1 MPKTPLRM
9 ARRLPGASRALT
21 LLLAASLALAACS
34 RSGGTASS
42 PGTSATAAPVA
53 GGPATAAPSRAT
65 VSGVGVVAEVNGAPV
80 MASELDAKAASRLV
94 AVRHEEYEIR
104 KQALDE
110 LIAERLVA
118 AEAARRKLSVEDL
131 LRQEVDAKASA
142 LPAAQVE
149 TIYEQ
154 NKARFA
160 GQTRADALARIRE
173 VMGQRAKAER
183 RAAWEKGLRDAARVA
198 VRLEAPRAA
207 VVIPAGAPSTGP
219 AGAPVTLVE
228 FTDYQCPYCHRAQ
241 AVVDQV
247 LARYSGKL
255 RFVHL
260 DFPLDGHPGALPAA
274 RAARCAAEQG
284 KFWEYHRSL
293 MTAPGSL
300 DAADLAGRASALR
313 LDETSFG
320 ACLSSG
326 RHDTA
331 IQASLRQGEELGVTG
346 TPAYFVNGRML
357 SGSRPIES
365 FEELIDAELA
375 GR

>member
-1 MPKTPLRM
+1 MRK
-9 ARRLPGASRALT
+9 T

-34 RSGGTASS
+34 RSGGTASA
-42 PGTSATAAPVA
+42 PGPTATAAPVA
-53 GGPATAAPSRAT
+53 TLPTT

-94 AVRHEEYEIR
+94 AVRQQEYEIR

-131 LRQEVDAKASA
+131 LRQEVDAKASD

-149 TIYEQ
+149 TIYDQ

-160 GQTRADALARIRE
+160 GQPKADALARIRE
-173 VMGQRAKAER
+173 VLGQRAKAER
-183 RAAWEKGLRDAARVA
+183 RAAFEKGLRDAARVA
-198 VRLEAPRAA
+198 VRLEVPRAA
-207 VVIPAGAPSTGP
+207 VAIPAGAPSTGP
-219 AGAPVTLVE
+219 VDAPVTLVE

-260 DFPLDGHPGALPAA
+260 DFPLDGHPGAVPAA

-293 MTAPGSL
+293 MTAPGSF
-300 DAADLAGRASALR
+300 DTADLAGRAAALR
-313 LDETSFG
+313 LNEASFG
-320 ACLSSG
+320 ACVSSD

-331 IQASLRQGEELGVTG
+331 IQASLRQGEALGVSG

-357 SGSRPIES
+357 SGARPIES

-375 GR
+375 AR

>member
-1 MPKTPLRM
+1 MSKIP
-9 ARRLPGASRALT
+9 ALA
-21 LLLAASLALAACS
+21 LLLAAPLALTSCS
-34 RSGGTASS
+34 RSGGAASS
-42 PGTSATAAPVA
+42 ATASATAAPPSA
-53 GGPATAAPSRAT
+53 AAPTAAPPPAT
-65 VSGVGVVAEVNGAPV
+65 VSGVGVVAEVNGAAV
-80 MASELDAKAASRLV
+80 MASELDAKAAGRLV
-94 AVRHEEYEIR
+94 AVRQQEYDIR

-118 AEAARRKLSVEDL
+118 AEATKRKVSVEEL
-131 LRQEVDAKASA
+131 LRQEVDAKAA
-142 LPAAQVE
+142 PLPPAQVE
-149 TIYEQ
+149 AIYEQ
-154 NKARFA
+154 NKERFA
-160 GQTRADALARIRE
+160 GQPKADAIARIRQ
-173 VMGQRAKAER
+173 VVDQRAKADR
-183 RAAWEKGLRDAARVA
+183 RAAFEKELRDGARVA
-198 VRLEAPRAA
+198 VRLDAPRAA
-207 VVIPAGAPSTGP
+207 IAIPSGTPSTGP
-219 AGAPVTLVE
+219 AGAPVTMVE

-241 AVVDQV
+241 TVIDQI

-300 DAADLAGRASALR
+300 DTADLANRASALK
-313 LDETSFG
+313 LDEAAFG

-357 SGSRPIES
+357 SGARPIES
-365 FEELIDAELA
+365 FTELIDAELA